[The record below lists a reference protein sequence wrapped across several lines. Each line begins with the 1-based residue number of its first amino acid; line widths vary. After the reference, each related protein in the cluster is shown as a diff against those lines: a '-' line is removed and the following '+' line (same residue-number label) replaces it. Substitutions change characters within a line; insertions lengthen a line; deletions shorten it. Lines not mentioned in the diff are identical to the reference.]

1 MTLFLKATGFDL
13 KLSLKPKLTI
23 LKWVKTA
30 RVTDYKTF
38 TKFQVVVVLILLF
51 VFSNL
56 MAELVFFL
64 QDIIR

>member
-23 LKWVKTA
+23 LNWVKTA

-38 TKFQVVVVLILLF
+38 TKFQVVVSLLLLLF
-51 VFSNL
+51 SDL